1 MSRIV
6 LWRSSASV
14 SVHSRYVLWG
24 STGHA
29 KVLAD
34 IIGWNGGRV
43 VALFDNDPEVVSSLE
58 GVPLFRG
65 TCGFQQW
72 LAGQDSL
79 EGIAAALAIGG
90 MRGEDR
96 QQLAQQLKSTG
107 LSLPTLIHQ
116 TAAVSKLVRIGEGCQ
131 VLANAVVAAGVS
143 MGSLCIVN
151 NSANVDHDCQI
162 GSGVHIA
169 PGAVLCGCITV
180 ADYAMIGAG
189 AVVLPWLRIGSDA
202 VVGAGAVVTRDVPDG
217 AVVIGNPAKIMR
229 TSR

>member
-1 MSRIV
+1 MNRIV

-14 SVHSRYVLWG
+14 SVHSHYILWG

-79 EGIAAALAIGG
+79 RGLLLRLRLAA
-90 MRGEDR
+90 
-96 QQLAQQLKSTG
+96 
-107 LSLPTLIHQ
+107 
-116 TAAVSKLVRIGEGCQ
+116 
-131 VLANAVVAAGVS
+131 
-143 MGSLCIVN
+143 
-151 NSANVDHDCQI
+151 
-162 GSGVHIA
+162 
-169 PGAVLCGCITV
+169 
-180 ADYAMIGAG
+180 
-189 AVVLPWLRIGSDA
+189 
-202 VVGAGAVVTRDVPDG
+202 
-217 AVVIGNPAKIMR
+217 
-229 TSR
+229 